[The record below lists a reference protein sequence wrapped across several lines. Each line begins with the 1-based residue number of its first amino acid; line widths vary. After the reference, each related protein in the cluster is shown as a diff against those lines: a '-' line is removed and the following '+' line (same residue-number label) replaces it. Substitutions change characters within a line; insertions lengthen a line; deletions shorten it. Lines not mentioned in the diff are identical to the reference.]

1 MSQVISKKKGAVGH
15 VILSNVAKMNAM
27 TMHMWQA
34 VPLALQTFDKDPE
47 IRVIVISGDGDKAFI
62 SGADISQFDQL
73 RGTEDAQAQYNAAVN
88 AAYMAPILCS
98 KPVVASIRGY
108 CFGGGLG
115 FAASCDVRICAE
127 DAQFRMPAARLGLG
141 YDPKGVKRFMDILGA
156 ANTADIFYSARR
168 FDAKDALR
176 MGFVSQVHSVE
187 DLPVKTQE
195 YVQLI
200 SENAPLTMAAAKFA
214 IRQGLMDE
222 SEKDLDRAKQM
233 VKDCFSSEDY
243 KEGRKAFAEK
253 RLPNFR
259 GV

>member
-1 MSQVISKKKGAVGH
+1 MSQVITEKKGAVGH

-27 TMHMWQA
+27 TMQMWQA

-176 MGFVSQVHSVE
+176 MGFVNQVHSVD

-222 SEKDLDRAKQM
+222 SEKDLDHAKQM